1 MCHPQPKRP
10 SAAELIEKHSKARAR
25 AVTPVSPMLAKLT
38 KQRQL
43 DDSDARAKVARL
55 R

>member
-1 MCHPQPKRP
+1 MSHPQPKRP
-10 SAAELIEKHSKARAR
+10 SAADLIEKHSKARVR
-25 AVTPVSPMLAKLT
+25 AATPVSPMLAKLT

-43 DDSDARAKVARL
+43 DDSDARAQVASL